1 MTFKT
6 FNFFFCGKMYQVKL
20 TIAMLAQA
28 LVAAIVPKKRASV
41 RICMLLQWVVLLY
54 SIQKAN
60 CLPSV

>member
-1 MTFKT
+1 
-6 FNFFFCGKMYQVKL
+6 
-20 TIAMLAQA
+20 MLAQA